1 MAIEI
6 ERKFIVNKELW
17 RKIDK
22 PAGNA
27 FVQGYIHSD
36 ENKTIRIRTANK
48 KGFITIKGK
57 SRADGL
63 SRAEFEYE
71 IPESDA
77 LELLNSFTD
86 KTIKKIR
93 YNIPFEGFVWEVDV
107 FEGNNSGLIMA
118 EIELPSEGQT
128 FIKPDWI
135 DQEVTGDIRF
145 YNSNLI
151 DKPFSTWGEII

>member
-17 RKIDK
+17 GKVDK

-27 FVQGYIHSD
+27 LVQGYIHSD

-57 SRADGL
+57 SSVDGL

-77 LELLNSFTD
+77 LELLNFFTD
-86 KTIKKIR
+86 KTINKTR
-93 YNIPFEGFVWEVDV
+93 YKIPFEGFIWEVDV
-107 FEGNNSGLIMA
+107 FEGNNHGLIMA
-118 EIELPSEGQT
+118 EIELQSTVQSFT
-128 FIKPDWI
+128 KPDWI
-135 DQEVTGDIRF
+135 AQEVTGDIRF
-145 YNSNLI
+145 YNSYLI
-151 DKPFSTWGEII
+151 NNPFAIWGE

>member
-6 ERKFIVNKELW
+6 ERKFIVNKDLW
-17 RKIDK
+17 GKIDK

-27 FVQGYIHSD
+27 LVQGYIHSD
-36 ENKTIRIRTANK
+36 EDKTIRIRTANK

-57 SRADGL
+57 SSADGL

-86 KTIKKIR
+86 KTINKIR
-93 YNIPFEGFVWEVDV
+93 YNIPFEGFIWEVDV
-107 FEGNNSGLIMA
+107 FEGNNHGLIMA
-118 EIELPSEGQT
+118 EIELQNELQSFT
-128 FIKPDWI
+128 KPDWI
-135 DQEVTGDIRF
+135 AQEVTGDIRF
-145 YNSNLI
+145 YNSYLI
-151 DKPFSTWGEII
+151 NNPFANWGE